1 MMVASRTLGICIS
14 DVIRLCWVLV
24 IACAMQAQSAAPVR
38 TFHNSKADVEK
49 ALHAIPSYPG
59 GKLPALDGFA
69 DPAGHALNDYK
80 RGYYEYDVQVKS
92 TSSTE
97 TKVQVSAK
105 ISAWYAANTPANSG
119 YRVLKSSGRLESDL
133 LDALDEKLN
142 SGSATKTAPTGTAS
156 TPLPDSPSS
165 STGGGSFFN
174 SPRLTTAPSGPRPAP
189 TATTTANLDPAHTK
203 QLERLQAQAKGL
215 EEVLHNQAR
224 PTNLAVVKRSNT
236 PVVAQPADGSE
247 VLFQAEAEDEFEVL
261 DAAQGWVHIQ
271 ISGISRGW
279 IKREYVD
286 MPGAATVSVA
296 DIAGEQHDTAAVRQ
310 TKEEVAK
317 FPGNWEPLD
326 GKQVKIIWVQP
337 LNKDQFGA
345 EPKWALAKSV
355 FRGADAAA
363 PANPNEV
370 AGVVVIFDSEDGGM
384 AATTLANLQQWRAGH
399 LSDEAFSKR
408 CWRDPAEAFQAQN

>member
-1 MMVASRTLGICIS
+1 MVAGRTLGACIS
-14 DVIRLCWVLV
+14 VVIRLCCVLV
-24 IACAMQAQSAAPVR
+24 MAGAMQAQSAAPVR
-38 TFHNSKADVEK
+38 RFHSSKADVEK
-49 ALHAIPSYPG
+49 ALHGIPSYPG
-59 GKLPALDGFA
+59 GKLPALEGFA
-69 DPAGHALNDYK
+69 DPGGHALNDYK
-80 RGYYEYDVQVKS
+80 RGYYEYEVQVKS
-92 TSSTE
+92 TSSSE
-97 TKVQVSAK
+97 TSVEVNAK
-105 ISAWYAANTPANSG
+105 ITAWYAANTPANSG

-142 SGSATKTAPTGTAS
+142 PGAATKTSATVPAS
-156 TPLPDSPSS
+156 TPLPDSPS
-165 STGGGSFFN
+165 TAAGGGSFFN
-174 SPRLTTAPSGPRPAP
+174 SPRLTTSPSGSRPVASP
-189 TATTTANLDPAHTK
+189 TTNLDPAHTK
-203 QLERLQAQAKGL
+203 QLERLQAEAKGL

-247 VLFQAEAEDEFEVL
+247 VLFQADAEDEFEVL

-271 ISGISRGW
+271 ISGLSRGW
-279 IKREYVD
+279 IKREHVD
-286 MPGAATVSVA
+286 MPGAATVSIA
-296 DIAGEQHDTAAVRQ
+296 DISGEQHDTAAVRQ

-317 FPGNWEPLD
+317 FPGKWEPLD

-355 FRGADAAA
+355 FRGADAGA
-363 PANPNEV
+363 PADPNEV

-399 LSDEAFSKR
+399 LSDESFSKR
-408 CWRDPAEAFQAQN
+408 CWRDPIEAFQSQN